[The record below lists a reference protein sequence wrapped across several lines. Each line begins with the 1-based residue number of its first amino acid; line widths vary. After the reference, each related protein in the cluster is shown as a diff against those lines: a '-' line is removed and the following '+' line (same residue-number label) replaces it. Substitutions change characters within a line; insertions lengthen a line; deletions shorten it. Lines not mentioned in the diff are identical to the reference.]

1 MGFAA
6 DLNKLCAKAGDKAEQ
21 VVRKVAIEL
30 QNGMIEKSPVGNPD
44 LWKGKPPAGYV
55 GGQFRSN
62 WQCGV
67 GAINAATGDAPGSD
81 AKGRTALAVATW
93 KPGQTIFL
101 TNSLPYANR
110 LENGYSKQSP
120 VGMVRLTVQ
129 EYGEYLKKAA
139 RSIK

>member
-1 MGFAA
+1 MGFAS
-6 DLNKLCAKAGDKAEQ
+6 DLKKLCAKAGDNAEE

-44 LWKGKPPAGYV
+44 LWKGKAPPGYV
-55 GGQFRSN
+55 GGQFRAN

-67 GAINAATGDAPGSD
+67 GSINSVVSD
-81 AKGRTALAVATW
+81 PVGTDSIGKTRVKLEAW
-93 KPGQTIFL
+93 KPGQTIYL

-110 LENGYSKQSP
+110 LEYGYSGQAP
-120 VGMVRLTVQ
+120 AGMVRLSVQ
-129 EYGEYLKKAA
+129 EYGQYLKKAA

>member
-21 VVRKVAIEL
+21 VVRKTAIEL
-30 QNGMIEKSPVGNPD
+30 QGGMIDKSPVDTGR
-44 LWKGKPPAGYV
+44 
-55 GGQFRSN
+55 FRSN

-67 GAINAATGDAPGSD
+67 GAVNTTISDAAGSD
-81 AKGRTALAVATW
+81 AKGRTVAVLAGW
-93 KPGQTIFL
+93 KPGQTIWL
-101 TNSLPYANR
+101 TNALPYANR

-120 VGMVRLTVQ
+120 AGMVRLTVQ
-129 EYGEYLKKAA
+129 EYGEYLKKAV

>member
-6 DLNKLCAKAGDKAEQ
+6 DLNRLCAKAGDKAEQ
-21 VVRKVAIEL
+21 VVRKTAIEL
-30 QNGMIEKSPVGNPD
+30 QGGMIERSPVDTGRF
-44 LWKGKPPAGYV
+44 K
-55 GGQFRSN
+55 SN
-62 WQCGV
+62 WQAGV
-67 GAINAATGDAPGSD
+67 GAINRATGDAPGSD
-81 AKGRTALAVATW
+81 AKGRTALAIATW
-93 KPGQTIFL
+93 KPGQTIYL

-120 VGMVRLTVQ
+120 AGMVRLTVQ